1 MSKESLGNDEKKL
14 VVSIIT
20 TCYKDLSNLKATAK
34 SVLDQVYP
42 VEWIIIDADSGIET
56 TKYLKSISS
65 NIHSVKWVS
74 EKDNGLY
81 EGMNKGFIKS
91 SGSIL
96 LFLNAGDLLAEEDS
110 VSKIAKDYKE
120 FKWNWAV
127 ALAVRIND
135 EGTPL
140 SVWEY
145 LEPEI
150 GGLALGTRTFCHQAT
165 FYTREFIEDLMPYD
179 ITNLASD
186 HLLNVRCFKKSHP
199 RMLPFVSTF
208 FLNGGLSSKRPF
220 SAAMKD
226 LRRIR
231 KEEKI
236 LLYDSYLLDLIASF
250 FVINSLKIG
259 GITWAFLRNMSR
271 TTVKESQRTL

>member
-1 MSKESLGNDEKKL
+1 MSKDSRGNNKKDC

-20 TCYKDLSNLKATAK
+20 TCYKDLSNLEATAK
-34 SVLDQVYP
+34 SVLNQVYP
-42 VEWIIIDADSGIET
+42 VEWIVIDADSGIET

-65 NIHSVKWVS
+65 NVHSVKWIS
-74 EKDNGLY
+74 EKDGGLY
-81 EGMNKGFIKS
+81 DGMNTGFIKS
-91 SGSIL
+91 SGRIL

-110 VSKIAKDYKE
+110 VSKIVKDYEE

-127 ALAVRIND
+127 GLAVRMNE

-150 GGLALGTRTFCHQAT
+150 GGLALGTRTFCHQST

-199 RMLPFVSTF
+199 RMLPLVTTF
-208 FLNGGLSSKRPF
+208 FLNGGISSKRPF

-236 LLYDSYLLDLIASF
+236 LLYDSYLMDLITSF
-250 FVINSLKIG
+250 FVINFLKIG
-259 GITWAFLRNMSR
+259 GFTWAFLRNISR
-271 TTVKESQRTL
+271 TTVKDSQRNL